1 MASIYDILVRLT
13 GDGQGLRDDLE
24 RDKTK
29 IEELLDS
36 IHNKDLTI
44 DANIADAEAKL
55 DDFKATLEDLRD
67 ATAAV
72 HLDDAEAQA
81 ALDDLKVRLADLT
94 DRALDITVD
103 DETAVAQIIALKDEL
118 ASIRDQYAAVLVEVD
133 TVAAQA
139 ALDDLDA
146 KVEETKLA
154 AEDPAVVELDTAEAQ
169 ARLDATYFN
178 LERLKL
184 EAEKAAQVDVSV
196 ADAQARVAAL
206 HAELEDAMRAQ
217 LALETREARI
227 QLDAFRAEVMDYHDT
242 IALLLDDREATDE
255 LLIFEARLEALT
267 RQTVDLTV
275 DDAEAQATLLALRA
289 ELDALRQQAPDFITL
304 QTTEAQAK
312 LTALQDE
319 LMAMQDVVKDIPVDV
334 NDADAVAKVDDLKV
348 RLADLGAEI
357 STVHL
362 SDVDAAAKIDDLM
375 LKLGELRAEAAVP
388 IAVTVDEK
396 AQPTP
401 GGAAAGAGMALG
413 PVLLGGLAAGL
424 GPALMP
430 VIAGGAMGLAS
441 MFGAAAAGVGAFAAV
456 AVPALRSVLT
466 AQTALVQAQAQY
478 SAATTASAKAS
489 ALQAERAALAGLS
502 SGELQDLH
510 ALQAFEGEYHKFVA
524 QFQPTVF
531 AVFANVLKLA
541 MAALKDLTPVIDGA
555 GTALNTLFKEGAAAL
570 NAPWWHQFFQ
580 FLGGAAHAAILT
592 FGETLG
598 NLAKA
603 FGGLMQGFQP
613 FTVMMEKGLVHMT
626 AGWAK
631 WAATLKSN
639 TEFQQFLAYVMQ
651 AGPAVMHALGALV
664 SLIMQ
669 LAQRM
674 GPLSLVVVHL
684 IADLAKFVQSVMRSN
699 TFLGMLVGVVL
710 KAATGLL
717 ELADMIVRLFTWL
730 NKAHPAIMNIIE
742 ALGFLKLAQIA
753 LNIAMAANPIGLI
766 ITALA
771 LLGLAAYE
779 LIKHWKAVETFFIG
793 LWNRL
798 KSGFFNLE
806 HEAFQWGANLM
817 HNFIGGIES
826 MIGQVANAVGN
837 VAKTVSNFLGFHSPA
852 KEGPGA
858 DADVWMPNLMR
869 MLTAGIEQGTPMIQ
883 AALSHV
889 LVPPN
894 VAGLMRQAGTRFAAD
909 AAQAIHTHAHV
920 TVNVGAGATTDAK
933 AVADMVLPHIT
944 HSLTQVARAGGISS

>member
-29 IEELLDS
+29 IEELLDA
-36 IHNKDLTI
+36 IHDKDLTI

-55 DDFKATLEDLRD
+55 DEFKTSMEDLRNAVAD
-67 ATAAV
+67 V

-81 ALDDLKVRLADLT
+81 ELDDLKVRLADLT
-94 DRALDITVD
+94 DRALDINVD

-154 AEDPAVVELDTAEAQ
+154 AEEPTVVELDTEEAQ

-178 LERLKL
+178 LERLKA
-184 EAEKAAQVDVSV
+184 EAEKAAQLDVSV
-196 ADAQARVAAL
+196 AEAQARVAAF

-227 QLDAFRAEVMDYHDT
+227 ELDAFRAEVMDYHDT

-357 STVHL
+357 TTVKL
-362 SDVDAAAKIDDLM
+362 SDIDASAKIDDLM
-375 LKLGELRAEAAVP
+375 LKLTELRAEAAVP
-388 IAVTVDEK
+388 IDVKVNETGTGA
-396 AQPTP
+396 
-401 GGAAAGAGMALG
+401 GAAGGAGMALG
-413 PVLLGGLAAGL
+413 PALLGGLAAGL

-555 GTALNTLFKEGAAAL
+555 GTALNTLFKEGATAL

-613 FTVMMEKGLVHMT
+613 FTVMMEKGLVNMT

-664 SLIMQ
+664 GLIMQ

-684 IADLAKFVQSVMRSN
+684 IGDLADFVRGIFRTN
-699 TFLGMLVGVVL
+699 TFVGMLVGVVL

-730 NKAHPAIMNIIE
+730 NKAHPAIMNMIE

-779 LIKHWKAVETFFIG
+779 LIKHWKAVESFFIG
-793 LWNRL
+793 LWDRL
-798 KSGFFNLE
+798 KNGFLTLE
-806 HEAFQWGANLM
+806 HDAMQWGANLIDG
-817 HNFIGGIES
+817 FIQGIES
-826 MIGQVANAVGN
+826 RVAAVANAVGN
-837 VAKTVSNFLGFHSPA
+837 IAKTVSNFLGFHSPA

-858 DADVWMPNLMR
+858 DADVWGPNLVR
-869 MLTAGIEQGTPMIQ
+869 MMASGIEQSQPLME
-883 AALSHV
+883 AALSAV
-889 LVPPN
+889 MVPPN
-894 VAGLMRQAGTRFAAD
+894 VANLMRSAGSRFATA
-909 AAQAIHTHAHV
+909 AAQGITNHAHV

-933 AVADMVLPHIT
+933 AVADAVLPHIT
-944 HSLTQVARAGGISS
+944 RSLTQVARAGGISR